1 MNLHSRRPVDSCR
14 KPLATLAVG
23 LLSGISTCIGA
34 TAAEMLP
41 NPLSFA
47 DGRFV
52 LDAQAN
58 SRMESRDNNNDFDSH
73 STYPTDST
81 WVTTRLRLGAL
92 IKPTPWFKVYAQ
104 GQDIREF
111 WGLRPK
117 KVGSFGADGNDTFDL
132 LQGWTELGDEA
143 RGTSLRVGRQ
153 PFNYGDQRLLGN
165 PQWLNST
172 RAWDA
177 VRLRQAGQSWKF
189 DLFSGSPVTFIDN
202 QFNRSDLFNASQSRD
217 AIDSGAYFSSTK
229 AIPTQSATDFYLI
242 NQNANKVAAA
252 AGAPVGRTGPVNVWT
267 VGTRMKGDLT
277 QLARWDYDLEMAAQF
292 GSVTGLEHRAFAGH
306 WGGGYNF
313 EQDWQPRLGVQFN
326 YASGDGNPKDG
337 KSGTFQNYFPGNHA
351 LYGFMDTTAWM
362 NMQQV
367 QLNYSMKPTTKLK
380 MGLDY
385 MATWNATSHDAWFA
399 ANTSGVVRPL
409 NALAVAADPFRGH
422 EVDFNT
428 WYTVNRNLTLQMGY
442 SLFLPGSY
450 LRDTGASD
458 TAHFGYAQVTLQF

>member
-1 MNLHSRRPVDSCR
+1 MRLYKPTIDSDR
-14 KPLATLAVG
+14 NRLACFVAAYLGTVATGLGAAVPPA
-23 LLSGISTCIGA
+23 ST
-34 TAAEMLP
+34 

-47 DGRFV
+47 DDRLV

-92 IKPTPWFKVYAQ
+92 VKPVPWLKVYAQ

-132 LQGWTELGDEA
+132 LQGWTELGDDA
-143 RGTSLRVGRQ
+143 QGTSLRTGRQ
-153 PFNYGDQRLLGN
+153 PINYGDQRILGN

-189 DLFSGSPVTFIDN
+189 DLFSGSPVTFVDR

-217 AIDSGAYFSSTK
+217 ALVSGAYLSSSN
-229 AIPTQSATDFYLI
+229 AIPTQSASDLYLI
-242 NQNANKVAAA
+242 NETANKTSAAT
-252 AGAPVGRTGPVNVWT
+252 GAPIGRTGPMNIWT
-267 VGTRMKGDLT
+267 LGTRMKGDLK
-277 QLARWDYDLEMAAQF
+277 QLSRWDYDLEMATQF
-292 GSVTGLEHRAFAGH
+292 GTVAGLEHRAFAGH
-306 WGGGYNF
+306 WGFGYNF
-313 EQDWQPRLGVQFN
+313 EQDWQPRLGTQFN
-326 YASGDGNPKDG
+326 YATGDGDPNDFR
-337 KSGTFQNYFPGNHA
+337 SGTFQNYFPGNHA

-362 NMQQV
+362 NLQQV
-367 QLNYSMKPTTKLK
+367 QLNFSMKPTTKLR
-380 MGLDY
+380 MGVDY
-385 MATWNATSHDAWFA
+385 MAAWNATTQDAWFA
-399 ANTSGVVRPL
+399 ANTSGIVRPV
-409 NALAVAADPFRGH
+409 NALAIAADPFRGH
-422 EVDFNT
+422 EVDVNA
-428 WYTVNRNLTLQMGY
+428 WYTVNRNLTLQWGY
-442 SLFLPGSY
+442 SVFLPGNY

-458 TAHFGYAQVTLQF
+458 TAHFGYAQVTVQF